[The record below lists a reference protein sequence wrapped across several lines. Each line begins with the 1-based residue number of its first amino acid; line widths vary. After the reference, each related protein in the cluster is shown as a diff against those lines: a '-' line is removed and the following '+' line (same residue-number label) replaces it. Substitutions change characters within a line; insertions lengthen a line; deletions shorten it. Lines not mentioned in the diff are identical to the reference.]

1 MTNKSTVLQIPIEP
15 EIKHSLYHPRAS
27 VLSDFSRWSLN
38 KKIVVGY
45 VSAFLIA
52 STGIVT
58 GFFVGRNIEQQA
70 RDVQAEAIED
80 IENVVGLKESLL
92 TLLVHKDETLKSL
105 QAGNLEEAQAGLSDF
120 RAAHGRFKKSWVDFT
135 DSDEFNESEESD
147 EVTEAE
153 AEIAANLLEDYE
165 VIVTDYIRQANTL
178 LEQTDLLGYTPDQL
192 LSLQPQLLELNQNA
206 FFSNL
211 NGFIEEVT
219 ELAAATAEE
228 QAEAAAVFQQASRT
242 QLKIILVSTVI
253 SGGIGVLL
261 MILISRVL
269 LRPLQTM
276 TQTVQQSI
284 QQADFD
290 VQVPVSSHDETGI
303 LAQTFNTHLKFVNQL
318 LAQRET
324 TNQQLESTLEELR
337 HTQTQIV
344 QSEKMS
350 GLGKIVAG
358 IAHEINNP
366 VNFIHGNLAYVQS
379 YVEALLGLVKMYQE
393 QCPITTTEIRAEAED
408 VDLEFIQNDLPKTLD
423 SMKTGSD
430 RIREIV
436 LSLRSFSRFDEA
448 DIKLVDIHEGLDSTL
463 MILGYLL
470 EAEADR
476 PEIRVHRDYAIL
488 PLVECYAGLL
498 NQVFLNVLTNA
509 IEALSTE
516 RTPQTLQA
524 SIDRLDQ
531 ITLRTALVDEQWVQ
545 ITIADN
551 GPGISPE
558 VQQKMFDPFF
568 TTKSVGE
575 GTGMG
580 LAVSYQI
587 VTERHGGQLTCRS
600 SLGEGAEF
608 IIQIPVR
615 GTVARESA

>member
-1 MTNKSTVLQIPIEP
+1 
-15 EIKHSLYHPRAS
+15 
-27 VLSDFSRWSLN
+27 
-38 KKIVVGY
+38 
-45 VSAFLIA
+45 
-52 STGIVT
+52 
-58 GFFVGRNIEQQA
+58 
-70 RDVQAEAIED
+70 
-80 IENVVGLKESLL
+80 
-92 TLLVHKDETLKSL
+92 
-105 QAGNLEEAQAGLSDF
+105 
-120 RAAHGRFKKSWVDFT
+120 
-135 DSDEFNESEESD
+135 
-147 EVTEAE
+147 
-153 AEIAANLLEDYE
+153 
-165 VIVTDYIRQANTL
+165 
-178 LEQTDLLGYTPDQL
+178 
-192 LSLQPQLLELNQNA
+192 
-206 FFSNL
+206 
-211 NGFIEEVT
+211 
-219 ELAAATAEE
+219 
-228 QAEAAAVFQQASRT
+228 
-242 QLKIILVSTVI
+242 
-253 SGGIGVLL
+253 
-261 MILISRVL
+261 
-269 LRPLQTM
+269 
-276 TQTVQQSI
+276 
-284 QQADFD
+284 
-290 VQVPVSSHDETGI
+290 
-303 LAQTFNTHLKFVNQL
+303 
-318 LAQRET
+318 
-324 TNQQLESTLEELR
+324 
-337 HTQTQIV
+337 
-344 QSEKMS
+344 MS

-366 VNFIHGNLAYVQS
+366 VNFIHGNLAYVQN

-516 RTPQTLQA
+516 RTPQTSQA
-524 SIDRLDQ
+524 PVDRLDQ
-531 ITLRTALVDEQWVQ
+531 ITLQTALVDEQWVQ
-545 ITIADN
+545 IKIADN
-551 GPGISPE
+551 GPGITPE

-587 VTERHGGQLTCRS
+587 VTKRHGGQLTCRS

-615 GTVARESA
+615 RTVTSESP

>member
-1 MTNKSTVLQIPIEP
+1 MTNKSTVLKIPIKP
-15 EIKHSLYHPRAS
+15 EIKYSLYRPRAS
-27 VLSDFSRWSLN
+27 VFSGFSHWSLN
-38 KKIVVGY
+38 KKIVAGY
-45 VSAFLIA
+45 VSAFLVS
-52 STGIVT
+52 STGIAT
-58 GFFVGRNIEQQA
+58 GFFVGRNIEQTA
-70 RDVQAEAIED
+70 HDIQAEAIED
-80 IENVVGLKESLL
+80 VENVISLKESLL
-92 TLLVHKDETLKSL
+92 TLLVHKDETLKNF
-105 QAGNLEEAQAGLSDF
+105 QAGDLEAGQKDLSDF
-120 RAAHGRFKKSWVDFT
+120 RAAHDRFKRNWEDFK

-153 AEIAANLLEDYE
+153 AEIAADLLEDYE
-165 VIVTDYIRQANTL
+165 VIVTNYIQQANIL
-178 LEQTDLLGYTPDQL
+178 FEQTDLLGYTPEQL
-192 LSLQPQLLELNQNA
+192 RSLQPKLLELNQNE
-206 FFSNL
+206 FITDL
-211 NGFIEEVT
+211 NDFIDKVT
-219 ELAAATAEE
+219 ELANVTADE
-228 QAEAAAVFQQASRT
+228 QVEAAAVFQQASRT
-242 QLKIILVSTVI
+242 QLQIILASTVI
-253 SGGIGVLL
+253 SGVIGVLL

-276 TQTVQQSI
+276 TQTVQHSI

-366 VNFIHGNLAYVQS
+366 VNFIHGNLAYVQN

-545 ITIADN
+545 ITITDN

-615 GTVARESA
+615 RTVTSEST